1 MNLKE
6 RISLQRWITNFII
19 THSLPAGRQEFVT
32 PKILFLFFEIYMS
45 NKKSLS
51 QKLWDFLYTI
61 FMLFYKDHFP
71 KSNNTNPTILS
82 FSFGLL
88 SAISKANAVKVS
100 GVILVRKSKLD
111 FCKNQTNANAAERLL
126 PSVKG

>member
-32 PKILFLFFEIYMS
+32 PKILFLFFKIYMS

-71 KSNNTNPTILS
+71 KSNNTNPTIPTD
-82 FSFGLL
+82 
-88 SAISKANAVKVS
+88 
-100 GVILVRKSKLD
+100 KL
-111 FCKNQTNANAAERLL
+111 FTCSTACKN
-126 PSVKG
+126 S